1 MKGDGT
7 EAVFIDPDFELG
19 PGQWTQIGGV
29 LDAPRPATPTA
40 GSSSSGPPGP
50 SPTPPTPSS
59 TTTSRTTA
67 PTSRPSR
74 PTTVD
79 AFGTVPV
86 LVETADVPERARRL
100 EPLRRAGLRV
110 PRVRSSP
117 LAAPRRVDRP
127 LLRRARTPRAGDLP
141 RHPPGAPRRR
151 GDDRPAR
158 PDATPAPSRSPT
170 RATRRSSSASP
181 GPGRARPAPGGGQY
195 GLFYTSLSGGESA
208 VDAWVFG
215 LQQSAAAR
223 SNLAI
228 VNAGVFNEPIRVRLE
243 VFNGATG
250 QKVSEETI
258 GPLAPGQWLQ
268 KNAVLGGVANGYVH
282 LTVVEGFDAF
292 FAYGVVNDGATSSSG
307 TNDGS
312 YVPMTVVQ

>member
-1 MKGDGT
+1 GDGS
-7 EAVFIDPDFELG
+7 EAVYLDPDYELG

-29 LDAPRPATPTA
+29 L
-40 GSSSSGPPGP
+40 
-50 SPTPPTPSS
+50 
-59 TTTSRTTA
+59 TA
-67 PTSRPSR
+67 PDPDYTDGWIFIERTSGTEPYTAYAVFNDNATNDGSYV
-74 PTTVD
+74 PAVPAETVD

-86 LVETADVPERARRL
+86 LVESGTFKSELVVANLSDEPGYAFL
-100 EPLRRAGLRV
+100 EYTE
-110 PRVRSSP
+110 SN
-117 LAAPRRVDRP
+117 AAPGESTGLFYVELASLEQAIFPDIIEALRGSGATIGPRGPTYAGALAVAYSSDTS
-127 LLRRARTPRAGDLP
+127 LLVGLSGART
-141 RHPPGAPRRR
+141 GA
-151 GDDRPAR
+151 
-158 PDATPAPSRSPT
+158 
-170 RATRRSSSASP
+170 
-181 GPGRARPAPGGGQY
+181 PAPGGGQY

-215 LQQSAAAR
+215 LQQSSAAR

-243 VFNGATG
+243 VWNGLTG

-268 KNAVLGGVANGYVH
+268 KNAVLGGVTNGYVH

-292 FAYGVVNDGATSSSG
+292 FAYGVVNDGATSTSG

-312 YVPMTVVQ
+312 FVPMTVVQ